1 MAKQGDFGGFP
12 KDELDKLLTNW
23 GSTTR
28 PASLTDA
35 VWIAKLVEK
44 VTVLEALVKEEHA
57 AANAIDR
64 VDIVSVVMKCITV
77 REKDHDVV
85 GGGAVSD
92 LVAAIG
98 DLEKAWGL

>member
-23 GSTTR
+23 GSTAR

-35 VWIAKLVEK
+35 AWIAKLVEK
-44 VTVLEALVKEEHA
+44 VSVLVALVKDEHA
-57 AANAIDR
+57 AANAGER
-64 VDIVSVVMKCITV
+64 VDVVSVVMKCIAV

-98 DLEKAWGL
+98 DLEKEWAL